1 MALPLSRK
9 SDALR
14 KEEAWKSILQ
24 RLALKGSCVKDGG
37 EAHAMLLVPMRMEQQ
52 QLLPR
57 EVPHEVFTAVRRLT
71 LLPPSPRD
79 VPMLDE
85 RMLRFQADRHLAL
98 LAVRRRG
105 LALQRLPLEL
115 REDKEVVLTAV
126 RGKARALEFA
136 APRLRRDV
144 DVAIEALQAP
154 QGHKAIAFLDE
165 GLLKHERIST
175 LVRGRK
181 ESQQAIVQRE
191 LERDPVRFSPE
202 ILCLL
207 HL

>member
-1 MALPLSRK
+1 MALKR
-9 SDALR
+9 SD
-14 KEEAWKSILQ
+14 KEEAWRCILE

-37 EAHAMLLVPMRMEQQ
+37 EAHAMLLVPMRTEQRR
-52 QLLPR
+52 LLPR
-57 EVPHEVFTAVRRLT
+57 EVPREVLALVRRLT
-71 LLPPSPRD
+71 LLPPKPSQLLL
-79 VPMLDE
+79 LDE
-85 RMLRFQADRHLAL
+85 RMLRLQADRQLAL
-98 LAVRRRG
+98 ATVRRRG

-115 REDKEVVLTAV
+115 REDKELVLTAV
-126 RGKARALEFA
+126 RSKARALEFA

-165 GLLKHERIST
+165 ELLKHERIST
-175 LVRGRK
+175 LVRKREMK
-181 ESQQAIVQRE
+181 EPQETILEQG
-191 LERDPVRFSPE
+191 LERDAVSLSPE